1 MRRSRR
7 HLGCVLSALAGL
19 ALIATPAD
27 ARQFSMT
34 RVGSGTYVLV
44 DPQAVESVPGGVVR
58 RTWVVSVQRNILSGE
73 TPLPGYVRTLTDY
86 DCITRASRWR
96 TFQAYARSGELL
108 MTRDNPAYAWTPVDS
123 APDILAAYRTVC
135 EGNAGASVIA
145 ADGIAKVVIALMAS
159 WDPPPKPGSKVD
171 PKATKSSPA
180 AGKPAAAKPPAA
192 AAKPLAAAQKAA
204 PKT

>member
-7 HLGCVLSALAGL
+7 HLGRALSVLAGL
-19 ALIATPAD
+19 ALVATPAD

-44 DPQAVESVPGGVVR
+44 DPQAVESIPGGVVR

-86 DCITRASRWR
+86 DCVTRASRWR

-108 MTRDNPAYAWTPVDS
+108 MTRDNPAYAWTPVDT
-123 APDILAAYRTVC
+123 APDVLVAYRTVC

-159 WDPPPKPGSKVD
+159 WDPPPKPAVKAD
-171 PKATKSSPA
+171 PKAAKSPPA
-180 AGKPAAAKPPAA
+180 GGKAAAAKPPVAA
-192 AAKPLAAAQKAA
+192 VRPVQKAA